1 MAKQKVIK
9 PVKVAAPKGA
19 TIFDFIDGL
28 THKKKEW
35 DQWSETDQ
43 KKFTVFIVNRWLSMR
58 MEFTELINE
67 FQTYTIGLL
76 RPQETY
82 RLYHE
87 FLPASKGFSKYIKG
101 KSEDKYDKALIVQ
114 IAEHYQI
121 GCSEA
126 ADYIELMDS
135 VECERILTLYGYS
148 DGEKKKLLKGIK

>member
-1 MAKQKVIK
+1 MAEEKKS
-9 PVKVAAPKGA
+9 A

-35 DQWSETDQ
+35 SKWSESDQ
-43 KKFTVFIVNRWLSMR
+43 KKFSVFIVNRWLSMR
-58 MEFTELINE
+58 MEFTELVNE

-87 FLPASKGFSKYIKG
+87 FLPASKGFAKYIKG
-101 KSEDKYDKALIVQ
+101 KSEDKYEKDLVAQ
-114 IAEHYQI
+114 FAEHYQVSK
-121 GCSEA
+121 SEA
-126 ADYIELMDS
+126 ADYIDLMNKEQCD
-135 VECERILTLYGYS
+135 RILTMYGYS